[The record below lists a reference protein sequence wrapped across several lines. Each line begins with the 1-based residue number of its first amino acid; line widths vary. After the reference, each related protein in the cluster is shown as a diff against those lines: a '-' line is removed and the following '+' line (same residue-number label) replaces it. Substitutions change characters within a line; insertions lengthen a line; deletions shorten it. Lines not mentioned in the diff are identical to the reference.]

1 MAKKFAHVV
10 YKITFPNGKI
20 YVGKDV
26 GTDGHSIGYF
36 GSWNTKLVEEDFSKD
51 ELRNFAIRREILFEH
66 VDVKVVSQ
74 TEIVLIVE
82 LGANDP
88 EIGYNRTPKFRG

>member
-1 MAKKFAHVV
+1 MTKKFAHVV

-26 GTDGHSIGYF
+26 GTDGHSIAYF
-36 GSWNTKLVEEDFSKD
+36 GSWNTKLVENDFSKN
-51 ELRNFAIRREILFEH
+51 ELKDFAIRREILFEH

-74 TEIVLIVE
+74 AEIVLIVE
-82 LGANDP
+82 LGANNP
-88 EIGYNRTPKFRG
+88 EIGYNRRPKFKG